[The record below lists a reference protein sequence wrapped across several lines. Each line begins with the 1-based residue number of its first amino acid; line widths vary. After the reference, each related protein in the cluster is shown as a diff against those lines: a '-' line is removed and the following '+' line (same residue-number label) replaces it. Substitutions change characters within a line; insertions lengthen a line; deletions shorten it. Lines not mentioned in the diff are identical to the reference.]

1 MCVHGRSP
9 VFMFVWCFFFS
20 IHPFV
25 EINIG
30 FKRRSLSDCLTL
42 DWIVFD
48 FLQYIYIKV
57 GEPQVLGKPWVWKTL
72 CEITLMMGSNN
83 LINQNM
89 SRSGWP
95 FTCSGRNKSIKCLVT
110 IGCIQSFLCLQNWVY
125 NARHKIVVFAS
136 CAAFGMQ
143 QLCLSEPDPSLRRVS
158 SLDIY
163 IHDNSWQNI
172 QTPKFANDLG
182 WLAFLFLKAV
192 KRTFYL

>member
-1 MCVHGRSP
+1 MIVQPWTGL
-9 VFMFVWCFFFS
+9 FS
-20 IHPFV
+20 IF
-25 EINIG
+25 
-30 FKRRSLSDCLTL
+30 
-42 DWIVFD
+42 

-89 SRSGWP
+89 SRFGWP
-95 FTCSGRNKSIKCLVT
+95 FTCSGRNKSIKCLVL
-110 IGCIQSFLCLQNWVY
+110 GDDWMYLKFPLVL

-172 QTPKFANDLG
+172 QTPRFANDLG
-182 WLAFLFLKAV
+182 WSAFLFLKAV